1 MAFPGTVPA
10 NNTEHSEDNE
20 DFLVQNGRWTRKPD
34 GVYVDTYEISAGG
47 LIWGRQP
54 LQHPAHHMI
63 RVRGEVRFP
72 SVGDVA
78 INLYDNTPAQLDLS
92 GATCYGMA
100 EWGNGGIEQANWQAW
115 QDFSG
120 NKGITLNVANATN
133 HLKVNYTYE
142 IECDIY
148 RISNTETA
156 LRSRMYYYS
165 ESNVAMYTMLLAW
178 FPHPITAI
186 KQIGL
191 RTTAPG
197 VIHTMS
203 FNVEY
208 W

>member
-34 GVYVDTYEISAGG
+34 GVYVDTYTMAPGRTV
-47 LIWGRQP
+47 WGRKP

-63 RVRGEVRFP
+63 RVRGAVRFP
-72 SVGDVA
+72 NIGNVA